1 MSDLPTLDA
10 AHPRWPATW
19 VRALLPLAI
28 LVSLEERPL
37 HGYAIAQSVGAL
49 GFGVPRGG
57 SLYPAL
63 ARLEEAGTI
72 VAQWVPGPSGPARRE
87 YTLTASGRERL
98 AAERSQLT
106 DLSSALAPAS
116 SGSARTSADSA
127 PTPTIESPSPHPSTI
142 GDPDDDG
149 R

>member
-1 MSDLPTLDA
+1 MADLPPSDA
-10 AHPRWPATW
+10 AQPRWPATW

-49 GFGVPRGG
+49 GFGAPKGG

-72 VAQWVPGPSGPARRE
+72 HAQWVPGPSGPARRE
-87 YTLTASGRERL
+87 YTLTASGHDRL

-106 DLSSALAPAS
+106 ALTAALVPD
-116 SGSARTSADSA
+116 SGDPTRTSADPA
-127 PTPTIESPSPHPSTI
+127 LPRTIENPAPHPSTI
-142 GDPDDDG
+142 GGPDDDI

>member
-1 MSDLPTLDA
+1 MPDLPTSDTA
-10 AHPRWPATW
+10 QPRWPATW

-49 GFGVPRGG
+49 GFGIPKGG

-72 VAQWVPGPSGPARRE
+72 HAQWVPGPSGPARRE
-87 YTLTASGRERL
+87 YTLTASGHDRL

-106 DLSSALAPAS
+106 ALTAALIPES
-116 SGSARTSADSA
+116 TRRTRTSADPA
-127 PTPTIESPSPHPSTI
+127 PPRTIESPAPHPSTI
-142 GDPDDDG
+142 GGPDDDG